1 MRFQIQGLKNF
12 VNILFISS
20 HHSIL
25 DVFVILGGA
34 IDLSL
39 IRLVHTI
46 FISEDIVQT

>member
-1 MRFQIQGLKNF
+1 MRFQIQAFSVALLS
-12 VNILFISS
+12 VPS

-25 DVFVILGGA
+25 DLMGIFEIE
-34 IDLSL
+34 IEMSRL